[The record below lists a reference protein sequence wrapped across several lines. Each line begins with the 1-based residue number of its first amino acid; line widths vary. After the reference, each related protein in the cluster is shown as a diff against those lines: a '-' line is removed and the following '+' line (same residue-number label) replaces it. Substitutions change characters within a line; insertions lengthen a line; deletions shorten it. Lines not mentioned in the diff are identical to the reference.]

1 MEYDYTNHYPGTR
14 IVIIE
19 DNDMI
24 RHGYALIVSSHPNF
38 KVINDYS
45 DCETAIKNLNKDRPD
60 IILMDIGLPGMDG
73 ITGIGKIKKL
83 DPKVEII
90 ILSIFE
96 DYEKVFKALCA
107 GAVGYLSKTSN
118 HTEILDGIN
127 QVLKGGAPM
136 SLKIAKMVVGSFQ
149 RNTIDSPLSRRETE
163 VLSLLATG
171 ATYQVVSKELI
182 VGIETVKTHVKNI
195 YAKLNVNSK
204 TEALSI
210 AKENKIIS
218 LM

>member
-1 MEYDYTNHYPGTR
+1 MEYDYTIHYPGTR
-14 IVIIE
+14 IIIIE

-45 DCETAIKNLNKDRPD
+45 DCETAIKHLNKDHPD

-73 ITGIGKIKKL
+73 ITGIEKIRKL
-83 DPKVEII
+83 DPRVQII

-96 DYEKVFKALCA
+96 DHEKVFKALSA
-107 GAVGYLSKTSN
+107 GAVGYLLKTAN

-136 SLKIAKMVVGSFQ
+136 SIRIAKMVVSSFQ
-149 RNTIDSPLSRRETE
+149 RNTMDSPLSRRETE
-163 VLSLLATG
+163 VLSLLSSG
-171 ATYQVVSKELI
+171 ATYQVVAKELS

-204 TEALSI
+204 TEALSV
-210 AKENKIIS
+210 AKESEIIS
-218 LM
+218 LV

>member
-1 MEYDYTNHYPGTR
+1 MEYDYNNSYPGTR

-96 DYEKVFKALCA
+96 DHEKVFKALCA
-107 GAVGYLSKTSN
+107 GAAGYLSKTSN

-136 SLKIAKMVVGSFQ
+136 SVKIAKMVVGSFQ
-149 RNTIDSPLSRRETE
+149 TNTLDSPLSRRETE

-171 ATYQVVSKELI
+171 ATYLVVSKELS

-218 LM
+218 LV